1 MKTAATQ
8 TAGAQSA
15 ASAPHASRVAC
26 WLKRG
31 ALALAALIALAWSG
45 ASAYVYFKQGSI
57 VYLPT
62 REFVKT
68 PRAAGLTFEDLRL
81 TVKRANGAS
90 EQIHAWWLP
99 AVTGAAGT
107 TGATAGAIGVTNGM
121 SVLFLHGN
129 ARNIGAATNTD
140 KIVSLARAGFNV
152 LTLDY
157 RGYGKSDGDAPYE
170 AAVYEDASAALD
182 ELIRRAPD
190 AGRRVLHGHSMG
202 GAVAID
208 LAAKRPREFA
218 AAFIEATFTSMLGM
232 STLNPVYRA
241 LPVDTLLTE
250 RFESMQKIGGLTLPV
265 LFIHGSAD
273 QRIPQRMSQQLYER
287 APQPKTLIVVNG
299 AMHNN
304 LHTFPEYAS
313 AYRLLLEMVQK

>member
-1 MKTAATQ
+1 MKPDAAQ
-8 TAGAQSA
+8 PAGAPPA
-15 ASAPHASRVAC
+15 ASPLRTSRVAR
-26 WLKRG
+26 WLKRS
-31 ALALAALIALAWSG
+31 AFAAAALIALAWGS
-45 ASAYVYFKQGSI
+45 ASAWMYFKQGSI

-68 PRAAGLTFEDLRL
+68 PREAGLAFEDLHL
-81 TVKRANGAS
+81 TVKRASGTS

-99 AVTGAAGT
+99 AASGSATGTSAAS
-107 TGATAGAIGVTNGM
+107 GM

-129 ARNIGAATNTD
+129 ARNMGAASNTD
-140 KIVSLARAGFNV
+140 KVVSLARAGFNV

-157 RGYGKSDGDAPYE
+157 RGYGKSEGDAPYE

-208 LAAKRPREFA
+208 LAAKRPREFM
-218 AAFIEATFTSMLGM
+218 AAFIESTFTSMFDM
-232 STLNPVYRA
+232 ATLNPVYRA

-250 RFESMQKIGGLTLPV
+250 RFESMRKIGGFRLPV
-265 LFIHGSAD
+265 LFIHGTSD
-273 QRIPQRMSQQLYER
+273 QRIPPSMSQQLYER
-287 APQPKTLIVVNG
+287 APQPKTLIVVPG
-299 AMHNN
+299 ATHNN

-313 AYRLLLEMVQK
+313 AYRLLLEMAKK